1 MNLLTRPLPLTSPPY
16 FSPLLLPQATLKE
29 PPRAAVSMQKTIVAS
44 YSSTGA
50 FYFSI
55 ACLGYAALGATVPGD
70 VLVGFDV
77 SKEVELMA
85 NSAVL
90 FHMIAAVQVGW
101 ISTPSSL
108 TAVQVGK
115 AAAMRAEA

>member
-1 MNLLTRPLPLTSPPY
+1 
-16 FSPLLLPQATLKE
+16 
-29 PPRAAVSMQKTIVAS
+29 MQKTIVAS

-90 FHMIAAVQVGW
+90 FHMIAAVQVSRIADRCRCARYPLLLNGGTGRQGG
-101 ISTPSSL
+101 SDAGRNLMTCPFAAPSCPPCC
-108 TAVQVGK
+108 
-115 AAAMRAEA
+115 